1 MQATMTVRTDAQ
13 LKETFTKLCEEF
25 GMSANTAMN
34 IFMRAVAE
42 TKSIPF
48 TIGIRKTQREI
59 EGEQLLDL
67 IEKNRQALIARN
79 EPEMTLDEI
88 NAEIAAARAERKAR
102 LAKEAAGV

>member
-1 MQATMTVRTDAQ
+1 MQQATMTVRTDAQ
-13 LKETFTKLCEEF
+13 LKAVFTSLCEEF

-48 TIGIRKTQREI
+48 TIGRKKEEKVRKQF
-59 EGEQLLDL
+59 GDLLQT
-67 IEKNRQALIARN
+67 IHEAAIARD

-88 NAEIAAARAERKAR
+88 NAEIAAARAEMKAR
-102 LAKEAAGV
+102 KEREAI